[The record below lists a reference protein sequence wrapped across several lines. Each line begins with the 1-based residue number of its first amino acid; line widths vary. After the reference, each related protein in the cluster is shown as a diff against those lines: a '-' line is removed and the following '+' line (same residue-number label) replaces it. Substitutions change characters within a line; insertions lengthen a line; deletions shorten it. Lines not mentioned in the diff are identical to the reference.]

1 MRKIIFILF
10 ILFSFLQVG
19 AAMDTTVNFDNQV
32 YNLSN
37 PQSEN
42 ERYVYLLEGED
53 TLNWTSQLVREHIVE
68 SVNPTE
74 AAAELAYKIQAANPG
89 ASVLVYPEAA
99 TIGYLTFPNDKRYY
113 EYGVFTFK
121 PNGGLGL
128 QKLNFAK
135 RFYTSEFES
144 VENARQASI
153 EFAELNNKKFMEM
166 INQGF

>member
-1 MRKIIFILF
+1 MKKIILFLLILF
-10 ILFSFLQVG
+10 GIQIGV
-19 AAMDTTVNFDNQV
+19 AMESTVNFDGRV
-32 YNLSN
+32 YNLNN

-53 TLNWTSQLVREHIVE
+53 TLNWTSQLVREHVVE

-74 AAAELAYKIQAANPG
+74 AAAELAYKIQAANLG

-99 TIGYLTFPNDKRYY
+99 TVGYLTFPNDKRYY

-135 RFYTSEFES
+135 RFYSSEFDSIES
-144 VENARQASI
+144 ARLAAI
-153 EFAELNNKKFMEM
+153 EFAEQYNKKYMEM
-166 INQGF
+166 INQEF

>member
-1 MRKIIFILF
+1 M
-10 ILFSFLQVG
+10 G
-19 AAMDTTVNFDNQV
+19 EAMETSINFDNQV

-53 TLNWTSQLVREHIVE
+53 NLNWSSQLVREHIVE
-68 SVNPTE
+68 SVNPIE

-99 TIGYLTFPNDKRYY
+99 TVGYLAFPNDKRYY
-113 EYGVFTFK
+113 EYGVFVFK
-121 PNGGLGL
+121 LNGGLGL

-135 RFYTSEFES
+135 RFYVSDFS
-144 VENARQASI
+144 NVDDARLAAI
-153 EFAELNNKKFMEM
+153 EFAEANNKKYMEM
-166 INQGF
+166 VNNNF

>member
-1 MRKIIFILF
+1 M
-10 ILFSFLQVG
+10 G
-19 AAMDTTVNFDNQV
+19 EAMETTINFDNQV

-53 TLNWTSQLVREHIVE
+53 NLNWNSQIVREHIVE

-89 ASVLVYPEAA
+89 ASVLVYPNAA
-99 TIGYLTFPNDKRYY
+99 TVGYLTFPNDKRYY
-113 EYGVFTFK
+113 EYGVFVFK

-135 RFYTSEFES
+135 RFYPADFGS
-144 VENARQASI
+144 VENARLAAI
-153 EFAELNNKKFMEM
+153 NFAENYNKKYMEL
-166 INQGF
+166 INREF